1 MIVDVH
7 GHITHPELF
16 KRYPM
21 PPALADIEGMLD
33 RKSEAGIGVTIVGS
47 PVGFGTMSKR
57 GHDNYAQSADELK
70 SFHEWLAETVRKHA
84 PRLAAY
90 AYTNPFGDAAL
101 LDQTAQT
108 VRDGGFVGLIVN
120 TSVSGEYLDSPRADE
135 FFAMAAEL
143 GKPIF
148 LHPPAEP
155 VGSERIEDF
164 RLVEQV
170 GRFMDVTVGLATL
183 VFAGRLEQHPHLEV
197 IAATAGGAISLL
209 AGRMD
214 QAYHPRHWAGGGGP
228 TGGGPPG
235 GSPGGGPPGGSPGG
249 GPPGGG
255 PTGGGPPDGGPPG
268 GGAPGGGPS
277 GSAPVGGGPPGRP
290 PMAQYTNKITQPP
303 STYLRR
309 VYVDTANSSVPNH
322 LANLE
327 LMGADRM
334 LFGTDSPPLA
344 TPLQDAIAM
353 VDGLPISATEKQ
365 GILEG
370 NARRLFGL

>member
-1 MIVDVH
+1 VTIDVH

-21 PPALADIEGMLD
+21 PPALADIQGMLD
-33 RKSEAGIGVTIVGS
+33 RKSEAGIELTIVGS

-57 GHDNYAQSADELK
+57 GHDNYAQSPDELA
-70 SFHEWLAETVRKHA
+70 SFHEWLADTVREHA

-90 AYTNPFGDAAL
+90 AYTNPFGDQKL
-101 LDQTAQT
+101 LEQTAQT

-120 TSVSGEYLDSPRADE
+120 TSVKGEYLDSPRADE
-135 FFAMAAEL
+135 FFEMAAEL
-143 GKPIF
+143 GKPVF

-155 VGSERIEDF
+155 VGADSLEDF

-183 VFAGRLEQHPHLEV
+183 VFSGRLERHPQLQV
-197 IAATAGGAISLL
+197 IAATAGGAIALL

-214 QAYHPRHWAGGGGP
+214 SAYAPRHWGAGGP
-228 TGGGPPG
+228 
-235 GSPGGGPPGGSPGG
+235 PGG

-255 PTGGGPPDGGPPG
+255 PPSGPPGAPPGGGPPG
-268 GGAPGGGPS
+268 GGPP
-277 GSAPVGGGPPGRP
+277 GGGPPGARP
-290 PMAQYTNKITQPP
+290 ANKITQPP
-303 STYLRR
+303 STFLRR
-309 VYVDTANSSVPNH
+309 VYVDTANSNVNSH
-322 LANLE
+322 IANIE
-327 LMGADRM
+327 LMGAEHM

-344 TPLQDAIAM
+344 TPLGEAVAM
-353 VDGLPISATEKQ
+353 VEGLPISQEEKQ
-365 GILEG
+365 GILAD

>member
-33 RKSEAGIGVTIVGS
+33 RKSQAGIGLTIVGS

-57 GHDNYAQSADELK
+57 GHDNYAQSAEELK
-70 SFHEWLAETVRKHA
+70 SFHEWLSETVRKHA

-120 TSVSGEYLDSPRADE
+120 TSVGGEYLDSPRADQ

-143 GKPIF
+143 GKPVF

-155 VGSERIEDF
+155 VGSDSIEDF
-164 RLVEQV
+164 RLVEQI

-183 VFAGRLEQHPHLEV
+183 VFSGRLEQYPDLEI

-214 QAYHPRHWAGGGGP
+214 QAYQPRHWAGGGP
-228 TGGGPPG
+228 PGGPPSGPPSG
-235 GSPGGGPPGGSPGG
+235 GPPGGGPPGGPPSGAPGG
-249 GPPGGG
+249 GPPGS
-255 PTGGGPPDGGPPG
+255 GPPPGP
-268 GGAPGGGPS
+268 
-277 GSAPVGGGPPGRP
+277 P

-327 LMGADRM
+327 LMGADHM

-353 VDGLPISATEKQ
+353 VDGLPIAAAEKQ
-365 GILEG
+365 GILED

>member
-1 MIVDVH
+1 VTIDVH

-33 RKSEAGIGVTIVGS
+33 RKSAVGIELTIVGS

-57 GHDNYAQSADELK
+57 GHDNYAQPLDQLK
-70 SFHEWLAETVRKHA
+70 SFHEWLAETVREHA

-90 AYTNPFGDAAL
+90 AYTNPLGGDEL
-101 LDQTAQT
+101 LEQTAQT
-108 VRDGGFVGLIVN
+108 VRDGGFVGLIIN
-120 TSVSGEYLDSPRADE
+120 TSVKGEYLDSPRADS
-135 FFAMAAEL
+135 FFEMAAEL
-143 GKPIF
+143 QKPIF

-155 VGSERIEDF
+155 VGSDSIDDF

-183 VFAGRLEQHPHLEV
+183 VFGGRLEQYPNLEV

-214 QAYHPRHWAGGGGP
+214 QAYRPRHWAAGGGA
-228 TGGGPPG
+228 
-235 GSPGGGPPGGSPGG
+235 PGGGAPGG
-249 GPPGGG
+249 GA
-255 PTGGGPPDGGPPG
+255 PG
-268 GGAPGGGPS
+268 GGAPGGGP
-277 GSAPVGGGPPGRP
+277 
-290 PMAQYTNKITQPP
+290 PMMRYENKITDNP
-303 STYLRR
+303 STFLKR

-327 LMGADRM
+327 LMGPEHL

-344 TPLQDAIAM
+344 TPLEDAISL
-353 VDGLPISATEKQ
+353 VEELPVRKEAKQ
-365 GILEG
+365 RIFEG
-370 NARRLFGL
+370 NARRLFGFDVGL

>member
-57 GHDNYAQSADELK
+57 GHDNYAQTADELK

-108 VRDGGFVGLIVN
+108 VKDGGFVGLIVN
-120 TSVSGEYLDSPRADE
+120 TSVGGEYLDSPRADS

-155 VGSERIEDF
+155 VGSASIEDF

-183 VFAGRLEQHPHLEV
+183 VFAGRLEQHPDLEV

-214 QAYHPRHWAGGGGP
+214 QAYQPRHWAGGGP
-228 TGGGPPG
+228 
-235 GSPGGGPPGGSPGG
+235 PGGGPPGGSAGG
-249 GPPGGG
+249 GPPGG
-255 PTGGGPPDGGPPG
+255 PTAGGPPGGGPPG
-268 GGAPGGGPS
+268 GGAPGGGP
-277 GSAPVGGGPPGRP
+277 PGGGPGAGGPAGRP

-353 VDGLPISATEKQ
+353 VDGLPISASERQ

>member
-1 MIVDVH
+1 MTIDVH

-33 RKSEAGIGVTIVGS
+33 RKSAAGIELTIVGS

-57 GHDNYAQSADELK
+57 GHDNYAQGLDELA
-70 SFHEWLAETVRKHA
+70 SFHEWLADTVREHS

-90 AYTNPFGDAAL
+90 AYTNPFGDQKL
-101 LDQTAQT
+101 LEQTAQT
-108 VRDGGFVGLIVN
+108 VKDGGFVGLIVN

-135 FFAMAAEL
+135 FFEMAAEL
-143 GKPIF
+143 GKPVF

-155 VGSERIEDF
+155 VGSDSIEDF

-183 VFAGRLEQHPHLEV
+183 VFSGRLERHPQLEI
-197 IAATAGGAISLL
+197 IAATAGGAIALL

-214 QAYHPRHWAGGGGP
+214 SAYQPRHWGA
-228 TGGGPPG
+228 GGPPG
-235 GSPGGGPPGGSPGG
+235 AGPGGPPGAGPPAGGRPGAG

-255 PTGGGPPDGGPPG
+255 PPGSGPPGPAGGPPAGP
-268 GGAPGGGPS
+268 
-277 GSAPVGGGPPGRP
+277 P

-309 VYVDTANSSVPNH
+309 VYVDTANSNVQSH
-322 LANLE
+322 IANIE
-327 LMGADRM
+327 LMGAEHL
-334 LFGTDSPPLA
+334 LFGTDSPPLS
-344 TPLQDAIAM
+344 TPLGEAVGM
-353 VDGLPISATEKQ
+353 VEGLPISAAEKD
-365 GILEG
+365 GILEE

>member
-1 MIVDVH
+1 VIVDVH

-33 RKSEAGIGVTIVGS
+33 RKSQAGIGLTIVGS

-57 GHDNYAQSADELK
+57 GHDNYAQPLDELK
-70 SFHEWLAETVRKHA
+70 SFHEWLAETVREHA

-90 AYTNPFGDAAL
+90 AYTNPFGGDEL

-108 VRDGGFVGLIVN
+108 VKDGGFVGLIVN
-120 TSVSGEYLDSPRADE
+120 TSVNGEYLDSPRADQ
-135 FFAMAAEL
+135 FFELAAEL
-143 GKPIF
+143 GKPVF

-155 VGSERIEDF
+155 VGSDSIEDF

-183 VFAGRLEQHPHLEV
+183 VFSGRLEHHPDLELV
-197 IAATAGGAISLL
+197 AATAGGAISLL

-214 QAYHPRHWAGGGGP
+214 QAYQPRHWGV
-228 TGGGPPG
+228 
-235 GSPGGGPPGGSPGG
+235 G

-255 PTGGGPPDGGPPG
+255 PPAGGLPGGGPPLGGGPPG
-268 GGAPGGGPS
+268 GDAGAGGQS
-277 GSAPVGGGPPGRP
+277 SGPP
-290 PMAQYTNKITQPP
+290 PMSRYTNKITQPP
-303 STYLRR
+303 STYLSR
-309 VYVDTANSSVPNH
+309 VYVDTANSNMH
-322 LANLE
+322 NQLANLE
-327 LMGADRM
+327 LMGADHM

-353 VDGLPISATEKQ
+353 VDGLPISAAQKQ
-365 GILEG
+365 GVLGE

>member
-33 RKSEAGIGVTIVGS
+33 RKSAAGIGVTIVGS

-90 AYTNPFGDAAL
+90 VYTNPFGDSAL
-101 LDQTAQT
+101 LAQTAQT

-120 TSVSGEYLDSPRADE
+120 TSVGGEYLDSPRADE

-155 VGSERIEDF
+155 VGSDSIEDF

-170 GRFMDVTVGLATL
+170 GRFVDVTVGLATL
-183 VFAGRLEQHPHLEV
+183 VFAGRLEQYPDLEL
-197 IAATAGGAISLL
+197 IAATAGGAIALL

-214 QAYHPRHWAGGGGP
+214 QAYQPRHWAGGGPPGGGGP
-228 TGGGPPG
+228 SGGAPGGAPPGNGPPGGGGPGGGGPPG
-235 GSPGGGPPGGSPGG
+235 P
-249 GPPGGG
+249 
-255 PTGGGPPDGGPPG
+255 
-268 GGAPGGGPS
+268 
-277 GSAPVGGGPPGRP
+277 P

-303 STYLRR
+303 STYLRG

-327 LMGADRM
+327 LMGADHM

-344 TPLQDAIAM
+344 TPLQDAIAI

>member
-90 AYTNPFGDAAL
+90 AYTNPFGDSAL

-108 VRDGGFVGLIVN
+108 AKDGGFVGLIVN
-120 TSVSGEYLDSPRADE
+120 TSIHGEYLDSPRADE

-155 VGSERIEDF
+155 VGSDSIEDF

-183 VFAGRLEQHPHLEV
+183 VFAGRLEQHPDLEI

-214 QAYHPRHWAGGGGP
+214 QAYQPRHWAGGGP
-228 TGGGPPG
+228 
-235 GSPGGGPPGGSPGG
+235 PGG

-255 PTGGGPPDGGPPG
+255 PPGGGPPG
-268 GGAPGGGPS
+268 GGPP
-277 GSAPVGGGPPGRP
+277 GGGPPGGGPPGSGPPSGGLPGGGPPSGGPPGPP

-309 VYVDTANSSVPNH
+309 VYVNTANSSVPNH

-327 LMGADRM
+327 LMGADHM

-353 VDGLPISATEKQ
+353 VDGLPVSAADKQ
-365 GILEG
+365 GILES

>member
-33 RKSEAGIGVTIVGS
+33 RKSAVGIGLTVVGS
-47 PVGFGTMSKR
+47 PVGFGTMMR
-57 GHDNYAQSADELK
+57 VPGLDNYAQPLDRLK
-70 SFHEWLAETVRKHA
+70 SFHDWLAETVREYA

-90 AYTNPFGDAAL
+90 AYVNPFGGDEML
-101 LDQTAQT
+101 EQTADA

-120 TSVSGEYLDSPRADE
+120 TSVKNEYLDSERADP
-135 FFAMAAEL
+135 FFEMAAEL
-143 GKPIF
+143 DKPIF

-155 VGSERIEDF
+155 VGSDSLEDF

-170 GRFMDVTVGLATL
+170 GRFVDVTVGLAAL
-183 VFAGRLEQHPHLEV
+183 VFGGRLEQYPDLRF

-209 AGRMD
+209 AGRLD
-214 QAYHPRHWAGGGGP
+214 SAYAPRHYGGGGP
-228 TGGGPPG
+228 PKGDGGGGPPSGGGPPG
-235 GSPGGGPPGGSPGG
+235 GS

-255 PTGGGPPDGGPPG
+255 GPPIM
-268 GGAPGGGPS
+268 
-277 GSAPVGGGPPGRP
+277 R
-290 PMAQYTNKITQPP
+290 YENKITQSP
-303 STYLRR
+303 STFLAN
-309 VYVDTANSSVPNH
+309 VYVDTANSSIPNH

-327 LMGADRM
+327 VMGADHL

-344 TPLQDAIAM
+344 TPLEDAISM
-353 VDGLPISATEKQ
+353 VDELPTSADEKQ
-365 GILEG
+365 QILEG
-370 NARRLFGL
+370 NARRLFVLDGLGAA